1 MSSNISTII
10 WDWNGTLLNDMDIC
24 VDAINQLLAK
34 RGLPLM
40 TLEKYR
46 RLFTFP
52 VISYYERIGF
62 DFSREPYD
70 QVAIEFIT
78 IYFDRL
84 RHASLFEGV
93 RPVLDFFSRKGM
105 RQAILS
111 AMEQENLNRSVF
123 SMDIGHYFS
132 HISGSSDHY
141 ANGKTGQAS
150 AILKLL
156 GSKPSESLIIGDT
169 LHDYEVAR
177 ETSCHCLL
185 VSAGHQERERL
196 LSSGQTVVKSLEDL
210 PSLFNGV
217 EPPYFLQ

>member
-1 MSSNISTII
+1 MNGRISTII

-24 VDAINQLLAK
+24 VEAINELLAK
-34 RGLPLM
+34 RRLPLM

-46 RLFTFP
+46 KLFTFP
-52 VISYYERIGF
+52 VISYYEHIGF
-62 DFSREPYD
+62 DFSRESYD
-70 QVAIEFIT
+70 DVAIEFIT
-78 IYFDRL
+78 IYFDKLRQARL
-84 RHASLFEGV
+84 FSGV
-93 RPVLDFFSRKGM
+93 KPVLDYFSRKGM

-111 AMEQENLNRSVF
+111 AMEQENLHKSVC

-141 ANGKTGQAS
+141 ATGKAAQAA
-150 AILKLL
+150 AILELL

-169 LHDYEVAR
+169 LHDFEVAS

-196 LSSGQTVVKSLEDL
+196 LTSGQTVVKSLEEL

-217 EPPYFLQ
+217 APLYLLQ